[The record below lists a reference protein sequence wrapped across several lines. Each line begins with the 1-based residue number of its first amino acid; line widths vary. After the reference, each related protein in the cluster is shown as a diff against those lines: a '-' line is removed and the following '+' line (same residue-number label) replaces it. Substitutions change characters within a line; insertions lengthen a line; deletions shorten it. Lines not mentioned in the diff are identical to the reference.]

1 MYIHVYT
8 CIYMYIHVY
17 TCMYI
22 HVYTCIYRYIH
33 VYTCIYMYIHVYTC
47 SPGDRAQKV
56 IPGGAKKNESLL
68 KSQNNI
74 KKSIL
79 RFPQMVLKWRRAAT
93 GGHGHGRRRAATAT
107 GGDGRPRA
115 ATGGT
120 ATGGDGRP
128 RAATATGGDGRPRP
142 RAPVQPRRVTLHG
155 ALPCP

>member
-1 MYIHVYT
+1 MCIHVYT
-8 CIYMYIHVY
+8 CIYMHVHVYTLYIHVY
-17 TCMYI
+17 TC
-22 HVYTCIYRYIH
+22 
-33 VYTCIYMYIHVYTC
+33 
-47 SPGDRAQKV
+47 
-56 IPGGAKKNESLL
+56 
-68 KSQNNI
+68 
-74 KKSIL
+74 
-79 RFPQMVLKWRRAAT
+79 T
-93 GGHGHGRRRAATAT
+93 GGTAM